1 MQKRVTFWAV
11 LSLVVAFV
19 FSGCTARIDADSMV
33 ERGPDEFYIDLPPI
47 VIDYS
52 SDGTAS
58 IGELSHMVVGNV
70 EKPPGMIY
78 VPEPGVRLGLATI
91 LYGLSLPPIWVQHFT
106 ASNLQHLR
114 VANGDEGILLFANG
128 QRIPSL
134 VWEEEDSLAA
144 TGEAVSALGL
154 GVPALNKVLPL
165 VRNFNLGVV
174 LRFPVQEGAELIP
187 LSGAGESEEV
197 TMARMLQQQVLE
209 TFGGS
214 LPTIDIP
221 ILYHAD
227 GSWTLGELSD
237 VDWTVLTS
245 TPFYA
250 LRLPPDLISGLTS
263 SGIYTVTLTTDPD
276 GIHIALNGIGLPYLS
291 WGSGEVQNVLALSK
305 QLGVFD
311 SVSMLVPGADMDS
324 VLSLVEN
331 LLPIIQATNANITIY
346 LPGSEMGN

>member
-1 MQKRVTFWAV
+1 MHKRVTFWAV
-11 LSLVVAFV
+11 LSLVVAFII
-19 FSGCTARIDADSMV
+19 SGCTARVDDGSMV

-47 VIDYS
+47 VIDYAP
-52 SDGTAS
+52 DGTAS
-58 IGELSHMVVGNV
+58 VGGLSHMVVGNV
-70 EKPPGMIY
+70 EKPPGMVY
-78 VPEPGVRLGLATI
+78 VPDPGVRLGLATM
-91 LYGLSLPPIWVQHFT
+91 LYGLTLPPFWVQHFT
-106 ASNLQHLR
+106 ASDLQHLR
-114 VANGDEGILLFANG
+114 VSNGDEGIILFANG

-134 VWEEEDSLAA
+134 VWEEESLAA
-144 TGEAVSALGL
+144 TGQAVSALGV

-165 VRNFNLGVV
+165 VRNFGLGVV
-174 LRFPVQEGAELIP
+174 LRFPVQEGAEIIP
-187 LSGAGESEEV
+187 LSGVEESEEV
-197 TMARMLQQQVLE
+197 SLARMLQQQVLE

-250 LRLPPDLISGLTS
+250 LRLPPDLISSLTD

-276 GIHIALNGIGLPYLS
+276 GIHISLNGIGLPYLS

-311 SVSMLVPGADMDS
+311 TVSALLPGADMAS

-331 LLPIIQATNANITIY
+331 LLPIIQATNANVTIY

>member
-19 FSGCTARIDADSMV
+19 FSGCTARIDAGSMV
-33 ERGPDEFYIDLPPI
+33 EKGPDEFYIDLPPV

-70 EKPPGMIY
+70 EQPPGMIY
-78 VPEPGVRLGLATI
+78 VPEPGVRLGLATM

-134 VWEEEDSLAA
+134 VWEEESLAA

-154 GVPALNKVLPL
+154 GVPALNRVLPL

-250 LRLPPDLISGLTS
+250 LRLPPDLISGLTN

>member
-11 LSLVVAFV
+11 PLLVVAIL
-19 FSGCTARIDADSMV
+19 FSGCTARIDAGSMV

-47 VIDYS
+47 VIDYA

-70 EKPPGMIY
+70 EQPPGMLY

-91 LYGLSLPPIWVQHFT
+91 LYGLSLPSIWVQHFT

-134 VWEEEDSLAA
+134 VWEEESLAA

-154 GVPALNKVLPL
+154 GVPALNKVLPM

-174 LRFPVQEGAELIP
+174 LRFPVQEGVDVIP
-187 LSGAGESEEV
+187 LSGVEESAEV

-209 TFGGS
+209 TFGGA

-237 VDWTVLTS
+237 MDWTVLTS

-250 LRLPPDLISGLTS
+250 LRLPPDLISGLTD

-276 GIHIALNGIGLPYLS
+276 GIHISLNGIGLPYLS

-311 SVSMLVPGADMDS
+311 SVSALVPGADMDS

>member
-1 MQKRVTFWAV
+1 MQKRVTYWAV

-19 FSGCTARIDADSMV
+19 FSGCTARVDAGSMAD
-33 ERGPDEFYIDLPPI
+33 RGPDEFYVDLPPI
-47 VIDYS
+47 VIDYAP
-52 SDGTAS
+52 DGTAS
-58 IGELSHMVVGNV
+58 VGGLSHMVVGNV
-70 EKPPGMIY
+70 EKPPGMVY
-78 VPEPGVRLGLATI
+78 VPEPGVRLGLATV
-91 LYGLSLPPIWVQHFT
+91 LYGLSLPSLWVQHFT
-106 ASNLQHLR
+106 ASDLQHLR
-114 VANGDEGILLFANG
+114 IANGDEGILIYANG

-134 VWEEEDSLAA
+134 VWEEEGLAA
-144 TGEAVSALGL
+144 TGEAVNVLGL

-165 VRNFNLGVV
+165 VRNFDLGVV
-174 LRFPVQEGAELIP
+174 LRFPLQEGAELIP
-187 LSGAGESEEV
+187 LGGVEESEEV

-209 TFGGS
+209 TFGGA

-250 LRLPPDLISGLTS
+250 LRLPPELISGLTD

-291 WGSGEVQNVLALSK
+291 WGSGEVQNVLALTK

-311 SVSMLVPGADMDS
+311 SVSALVPGADMAS

>member
-19 FSGCTARIDADSMV
+19 FSGCTARIDGGSMV
-33 ERGPDEFYIDLPPI
+33 ERGPDEFYIDLPPL

-52 SDGTAS
+52 FDGTAT

-70 EKPPGMIY
+70 EQPPGMIY
-78 VPEPGVRLGLATI
+78 VPDPGVRLGLATI

-134 VWEEEDSLAA
+134 VWEEESLAA
-144 TGEAVSALGL
+144 TGDAVAALGL

-174 LRFPVQEGAELIP
+174 LRFPVQEGVELIP
-187 LSGAGESEEV
+187 LSGVEESEEV

-250 LRLPPDLISGLTS
+250 LRLPPELISGLTS

-276 GIHIALNGIGLPYLS
+276 GIHISLNGIGLPYLS

-311 SVSMLVPGADMDS
+311 SVSALVPGADMAS

-331 LLPIIQATNANITIY
+331 LLPIIQATSANITIY

>member
-11 LSLVVAFV
+11 LLLAVALV
-19 FSGCTARIDADSMV
+19 FSGCTSRVDAGSMV
-33 ERGPDEFYIDLPPI
+33 ERDPDEFYIDLPAI
-47 VIDYS
+47 VIDYAP
-52 SDGTAS
+52 DGTAN
-58 IGELSHMVVGNV
+58 IGGLSNVLVGNAD
-70 EKPPGMIY
+70 EPASIIY
-78 VPEPGVRLGLATI
+78 EPDPEVSQGFASMLS
-91 LYGLSLPPIWVQHFT
+91 GLSLQPLWVQHFT
-106 ASNLQHLR
+106 ASNLQHIR
-114 VANGDEGILLFANG
+114 VTNGDEGILLFVNG

-134 VWEEEDSLAA
+134 VWEEESLSA
-144 TGEAVSALGL
+144 TAHAVSALGL

-165 VRNFNLGVV
+165 VRNFGLGIV
-174 LRFPVQEGAELIP
+174 LRFPVPEGAEVIP
-187 LSGAGESEEV
+187 LTGVEESEAV
-197 TMARMLQQQVLE
+197 TMGRLLQQQVLQ

-214 LPTIDIP
+214 LPTIDVP

-250 LRLPPDLISGLTS
+250 LRLPPSLISGLTS
-263 SGIYTVTLTTDPD
+263 SGIYTVRLTTDPD

-291 WGSGEVQNVLALSK
+291 WGQGEVQNVLDLTR
-305 QLGVFD
+305 QLGVLD
-311 SVSMLVPGADMDS
+311 SVSALLPGADLDS
-324 VLSLVEN
+324 VVSLIEN

>member
-1 MQKRVTFWAV
+1 MQKRVTYWAV

-19 FSGCTARIDADSMV
+19 FSGCTARVDAESMA
-33 ERGPDEFYIDLPPI
+33 ERGPDEFYVDLPPI
-47 VIDYS
+47 VIDYAP
-52 SDGTAS
+52 DGTAS
-58 IGELSHMVVGNV
+58 VGGLTHMVVGNV
-70 EKPPGMIY
+70 EKPPGMVY
-78 VPEPGVRLGLATI
+78 VPDPGVRLGLATI
-91 LYGLSLPPIWVQHFT
+91 LYSLSLPSVWVQHFT
-106 ASNLQHLR
+106 ASDLQHLR
-114 VANGDEGILLFANG
+114 VANGDEGVLIYANG

-134 VWEEEDSLAA
+134 VWEEEGLAA
-144 TGEAVSALGL
+144 TGEAVNALGL

-165 VRNFNLGVV
+165 VRNFDLGVV
-174 LRFPVQEGAELIP
+174 LRFPLQEGAELIP
-187 LSGAGESEEV
+187 LSGVEESQEV
-197 TMARMLQQQVLE
+197 TMAKMLQQQVLE
-209 TFGGS
+209 TFGGA

-250 LRLPPDLISGLTS
+250 LRLPPELISGLTD

-276 GIHIALNGIGLPYLS
+276 GIHISLNGIGLPYLS
-291 WGSGEVQNVLALSK
+291 WGSGEVQNVLALTK

-311 SVSMLVPGADMDS
+311 SVSALVPGADMAS

>member
-19 FSGCTARIDADSMV
+19 FSGCTARIDAGSMV
-33 ERGPDEFYIDLPPI
+33 EKGPDEFYIDLPPV

-70 EKPPGMIY
+70 EQPPGMIY
-78 VPEPGVRLGLATI
+78 VPEPGVRLGLATM

-134 VWEEEDSLAA
+134 VWEEESLAA

-154 GVPALNKVLPL
+154 GVPALNSVLPL

-250 LRLPPDLISGLTS
+250 LRLPPDLISGLTN

>member
-11 LSLVVAFV
+11 LSLVVAFII
-19 FSGCTARIDADSMV
+19 SGCTARVDDGSMV

-47 VIDYS
+47 VIDYAP
-52 SDGTAS
+52 DGSAS
-58 IGELSHMVVGNV
+58 VGGLSHMVVGNV
-70 EKPPGMIY
+70 EKPPGMVY
-78 VPEPGVRLGLATI
+78 VPDPGVRLGLATM
-91 LYGLSLPPIWVQHFT
+91 LYGLTLPPIWVQHFT

-114 VANGDEGILLFANG
+114 VSNGDEGILLFANG

-134 VWEEEDSLAA
+134 VWEEESLTA

-165 VRNFNLGVV
+165 VRNFGLGVV

-187 LSGAGESEEV
+187 LSGVEESEEV

-250 LRLPPDLISGLTS
+250 LRLPPDLIGSLTD

-276 GIHIALNGIGLPYLS
+276 GIHISLNGIGLPYLS

-311 SVSMLVPGADMDS
+311 SVSALLPGADVAS

-331 LLPIIQATNANITIY
+331 LLPIIQATNANVTIY

>member
-1 MQKRVTFWAV
+1 MQKRVTYWAV

-19 FSGCTARIDADSMV
+19 FSGCTARVDAGSMA
-33 ERGPDEFYIDLPPI
+33 ERGPDEFYVDLPPI
-47 VIDYS
+47 VIDYAP
-52 SDGTAS
+52 DGTAS
-58 IGELSHMVVGNV
+58 VGGLSHMVVGNV
-70 EKPPGMIY
+70 EKPPGMVY
-78 VPEPGVRLGLATI
+78 VPEPGVRLGLATV
-91 LYGLSLPPIWVQHFT
+91 LYGLSLPSLWVQHFT
-106 ASNLQHLR
+106 ASDLQHLR
-114 VANGDEGILLFANG
+114 IANGDEGILIYANG

-134 VWEEEDSLAA
+134 VWEEEGLAA
-144 TGEAVSALGL
+144 TGEAVNALGL

-165 VRNFNLGVV
+165 VRNFDLGVV
-174 LRFPVQEGAELIP
+174 LRFPLQEGAELIP
-187 LSGAGESEEV
+187 LGGVEESEEV

-209 TFGGS
+209 TFGGA

-250 LRLPPDLISGLTS
+250 LRLPPELISGLTD

-291 WGSGEVQNVLALSK
+291 WGSGEVQNVLALTK

-311 SVSMLVPGADMDS
+311 SVSALVPGADMAS

>member
-1 MQKRVTFWAV
+1 
-11 LSLVVAFV
+11 
-19 FSGCTARIDADSMV
+19 MV
-33 ERGPDEFYIDLPPI
+33 EKGPDEFYIDLPPV

-58 IGELSHMVVGNV
+58 IGELSHMVVGN
-70 EKPPGMIY
+70 EEQPPGMIY
-78 VPEPGVRLGLATI
+78 VPDPGVRLGLATI

-134 VWEEEDSLAA
+134 VWEEESLAA

-154 GVPALNKVLPL
+154 GVPALNRVLPL

-250 LRLPPDLISGLTS
+250 LRLPPDLISGLTN

>member
-11 LSLVVAFV
+11 LSLVIAFV
-19 FSGCTARIDADSMV
+19 FSGCTARIDGGSMV
-33 ERGPDEFYIDLPPI
+33 ERGPDEFYIDLPPL

-52 SDGTAS
+52 SDGTAT

-70 EKPPGMIY
+70 EQPPGMIY
-78 VPEPGVRLGLATI
+78 VPDPGVRLGLATI
-91 LYGLSLPPIWVQHFT
+91 LYGLSLPPMWVQHFT

-134 VWEEEDSLAA
+134 VWEEESLAA
-144 TGEAVSALGL
+144 TGDAVAALGL

-174 LRFPVQEGAELIP
+174 LRFPVQEGVELIP
-187 LSGAGESEEV
+187 LSGAEESEEV

-276 GIHIALNGIGLPYLS
+276 GIHISLNGIGLPYLS

-311 SVSMLVPGADMDS
+311 SVSALLPGADMAS

-331 LLPIIQATNANITIY
+331 LLPIIQATSANITIY

>member
-1 MQKRVTFWAV
+1 MQKRVTYWAV

-19 FSGCTARIDADSMV
+19 FSGCTARVDAGSMA
-33 ERGPDEFYIDLPPI
+33 ERGPDEFYVDLPPI
-47 VIDYS
+47 VIDYAP
-52 SDGTAS
+52 DGTAS
-58 IGELSHMVVGNV
+58 VGGLSHMVVGNV
-70 EKPPGMIY
+70 EKPPGMVY
-78 VPEPGVRLGLATI
+78 VPEPGVRLGLATV
-91 LYGLSLPPIWVQHFT
+91 LYGLSLPSLWVQHFT
-106 ASNLQHLR
+106 ASDLQHLR
-114 VANGDEGILLFANG
+114 IANGDEGILIYANG

-134 VWEEEDSLAA
+134 VWEEEGLAA
-144 TGEAVSALGL
+144 TGEAVNVLGL

-165 VRNFNLGVV
+165 VRNFDLGVV
-174 LRFPVQEGAELIP
+174 LRFPLQEGAELIP
-187 LSGAGESEEV
+187 LGGVEESEEV

-209 TFGGS
+209 TFGGA

-250 LRLPPDLISGLTS
+250 LRLPPELISGLTD

-291 WGSGEVQNVLALSK
+291 WGSGEVQNVLALTK

-311 SVSMLVPGADMDS
+311 SVSALVPGADMAS

>member
-70 EKPPGMIY
+70 EQPPGMIY

>member
-1 MQKRVTFWAV
+1 MHKRVKIWAV
-11 LSLVVAFV
+11 LSLVVAFII
-19 FSGCTARIDADSMV
+19 SGCTARVDDGSMV

-47 VIDYS
+47 VIDYAP
-52 SDGTAS
+52 DGTAS
-58 IGELSHMVVGNV
+58 VGGLSHMVVGNV
-70 EKPPGMIY
+70 EKPPGMVY

-91 LYGLSLPPIWVQHFT
+91 LYGLTLPPFWVQHFT

-114 VANGDEGILLFANG
+114 VSNGDEGIILFANG

-134 VWEEEDSLAA
+134 VWEEESLAA

-154 GVPALNKVLPL
+154 GVPALNRVLPL
-165 VRNFNLGVV
+165 VRNFGIGVV
-174 LRFPVQEGAELIP
+174 LRFPVQEGEEIIP
-187 LSGAGESEEV
+187 LSGVEESEEV

-250 LRLPPDLISGLTS
+250 LRLPPELISSLTD

-276 GIHIALNGIGLPYLS
+276 GIHISLNGIGLPYLS

-311 SVSMLVPGADMDS
+311 SVSALLPGADMAS

-331 LLPIIQATNANITIY
+331 LLPIIQATSANVTIY

>member
-11 LSLVVAFV
+11 PLLVVAIA
-19 FSGCTARIDADSMV
+19 FSGCTARIDAGSMV

-47 VIDYS
+47 VIDYA

-58 IGELSHMVVGNV
+58 IGELSHMIVGNV
-70 EKPPGMIY
+70 EQPPGMLY
-78 VPEPGVRLGLATI
+78 VPEPGVRLGLATL
-91 LYGLSLPPIWVQHFT
+91 LYGLSLPSMWVQHFT

-134 VWEEEDSLAA
+134 VWEEESLAA
-144 TGEAVSALGL
+144 TGEAVSALGV

-165 VRNFNLGVV
+165 VRNFNLGIV
-174 LRFPVQEGAELIP
+174 LRFPVQEGVDVIP
-187 LSGAGESEEV
+187 LSGVEESAEV

-209 TFGGS
+209 TLGGA

-221 ILYHAD
+221 ILYHTD

-250 LRLPPDLISGLTS
+250 LRLPPDLISGLTD
-263 SGIYTVTLTTDPD
+263 SGIYTVTLSTDPD
-276 GIHIALNGIGLPYLS
+276 GIHISLNGIGLPYLS

-311 SVSMLVPGADMDS
+311 SVSALVPGADMDS

-331 LLPIIQATNANITIY
+331 LFPIIQATNANITIY

>member
-1 MQKRVTFWAV
+1 MQKRVTYWAV

-19 FSGCTARIDADSMV
+19 ISGCTARVDAGSMA
-33 ERGPDEFYIDLPPI
+33 ERGPDEFYVDLPPV
-47 VIDYS
+47 VIDYGP
-52 SDGTAS
+52 DGTAS
-58 IGELSHMVVGNV
+58 VGGLSHMVVGNV
-70 EKPPGMIY
+70 EQPPGFVY
-78 VPEPGVRLGLATI
+78 VPEPGVRLGLAT
-91 LYGLSLPPIWVQHFT
+91 LLHGLTLPPIWVQHFT
-106 ASNLQHLR
+106 ESDLQHLR
-114 VANGDEGILLFANG
+114 LTNGDEGILLYANG

-134 VWEEEDSLAA
+134 VWEEEGLAA

-165 VRNFNLGVV
+165 VRNFDLGVV
-174 LRFPVQEGAELIP
+174 LRFPVREGAELIP
-187 LSGAGESEEV
+187 LGGVGESEEV

-209 TFGGS
+209 TFGGA

-311 SVSMLVPGADMDS
+311 SVSALLPGADMAS

>member
-1 MQKRVTFWAV
+1 MHKRVKIWAV
-11 LSLVVAFV
+11 LSLVVAFII
-19 FSGCTARIDADSMV
+19 SGCTARVDDGSMV

-47 VIDYS
+47 VIDYAP
-52 SDGTAS
+52 DGTAS
-58 IGELSHMVVGNV
+58 VGGLSHMVVGNV
-70 EKPPGMIY
+70 EKPPGMVY

-91 LYGLSLPPIWVQHFT
+91 LYGLTLPPFWVQHFT

-114 VANGDEGILLFANG
+114 VSNGDEGIILFANG

-134 VWEEEDSLAA
+134 VWEEESLAA

-154 GVPALNKVLPL
+154 GVPALNRVLPL
-165 VRNFNLGVV
+165 VRNFGLGVV
-174 LRFPVQEGAELIP
+174 LRFPVQEGEEIIP
-187 LSGAGESEEV
+187 LSGVEESEEV

-250 LRLPPDLISGLTS
+250 LRLPPELISSLTD

-276 GIHIALNGIGLPYLS
+276 GIHISLNGIGLPYLS

-311 SVSMLVPGADMDS
+311 SVSALLPGADMAS

-331 LLPIIQATNANITIY
+331 LLPIIQATSANVTIY